1 MRKTIYLALA
11 LAFSAPMIN
20 SCRDESLDPT
30 LQQSKDLATSINTLE
45 DLTAVLNAGYNRMSQ
60 AAYYGR
66 DYIIFGEVR
75 TDNAFS
81 NANSN
86 RFVTP
91 AAMKMT
97 PNDAY
102 AADTWAQIYAV
113 IGSANIAINKDAATI
128 TEGTPAEINQ
138 IKGEALIMRA
148 LAHFDLVK
156 LYGQQHV
163 NGGGMTALGVPY
175 VTTFRDPANLLP
187 KRNTVQEVY
196 TFALKDL
203 NDALAIMS
211 PTLNRNSHYFSTHAA
226 DAIKARMALYFKDY
240 KLAEESALKVIESG
254 KYKVATASAFPA
266 TFNTD
271 NTSNQIFSIAASETD
286 NMGIN
291 GLANIYQK
299 SSYGDVAALKDI
311 FDQFAEGDVRKTM
324 ITNDGKFYRNSGK
337 YPSRD
342 PYKDDIPVIR
352 YEEVVLTYA
361 EALFRNGKT
370 AEALVY
376 LNMIPANRGAALYT
390 EATLSNILLER
401 RKELAFEGFRFDDLA
416 RTGRDIPKVD
426 ISQTFG
432 PTSVPYGSYNY
443 AFPIPNTERGAN
455 SNVEQNNGYQ

>member
-1 MRKTIYLALA
+1 MRKTIYLALTLA
-11 LAFSAPMIN
+11 LSAPMIN

-30 LQQSKDLATSINTLE
+30 LQQSKDLGTSINTLE
-45 DLTAVLNAGYNRMSQ
+45 DLTAIVNAGYNRMSQ

-75 TDNAFS
+75 TDNAYS
-81 NANSN
+81 NSNSN

-102 AADTWAQIYAV
+102 ASDTWAQIYAT
-113 IGSANIAINKDAATI
+113 IASANIAINKDAASI
-128 TEGTPAEINQ
+128 SAGTPGEINQ

-148 LAHFDLVK
+148 LGHFDLVK

-163 NGGGMTALGVPY
+163 NGGGMSALGVPY
-175 VTTFRDPANLLP
+175 VTTFREVDYLLP

-196 TFALKDL
+196 TMALKDL
-203 NDALAIMS
+203 NDALAMMD
-211 PTLNRNSHYFSTHAA
+211 PALNRDAHYFTTDAA
-226 DAIKARMALYFKDY
+226 NALKARMALYFKDY

-254 KYKVATASAFPA
+254 NYAVASKAAFPG
-266 TFNTD
+266 TFTTD
-271 NTSNQIFSIAASETD
+271 YTANQIFSIAASETD

-299 SSYGDVAALKDI
+299 GSYGDVAVLKNI
-311 FDQFAEGDVRKTM
+311 FDQFAVGDVRKDM
-324 ITNDGKFYRNSGK
+324 ITYDGKFYRNTGK

-342 PYKDDIPVIR
+342 PFKDDIPVIR

-376 LNMIPANRGAALYT
+376 LNMIPANRGAELYAA
-390 EATLSNILLER
+390 ATLENILLER
-401 RKELAFEGFRFDDLA
+401 RKELAFEGFRFYDLA
-416 RTGRDIPKVD
+416 RTGQDIPKVD
-426 ISQTFG
+426 IAQTFG
-432 PTSVPYGSYNY
+432 PTSVPFGSYNY
-443 AFPIPNTERGAN
+443 AFPIPNSEIGAN
-455 SNVEQNNGYQ
+455 SNVVQNSGY